1 MDANGFSGFPR
12 EGVTFLREL
21 EANNDKG
28 WFAANKTIYEQ
39 AIKRPAAVF
48 CEAVVTSLTARSG
61 ASHAAKVY
69 RLHRDLRFSKDPTP
83 YNAHLH
89 IAFVR
94 DGEGGGGPAW
104 LFGLEPGRVVLG
116 VGVMA
121 FEKAA
126 LETYRRRVEGP
137 QGAALLAVLHRLRGA
152 GIRICEP
159 ELKRVPR
166 GFDPDHAHAD
176 LLRRKGLTV
185 WRDFPDP
192 MAATRPD
199 WLDTCLSGFDQLRP
213 VYDWLI
219 EG

>member
-1 MDANGFSGFPR
+1 MDGDGFTAFP
-12 EGVTFLREL
+12 EECVTFLRGL
-21 EANNDKG
+21 KANNDKA
-28 WFAANKTIYEQ
+28 WFAGNKAVYER
-39 AIKRPAAVF
+39 AIKHSAEAF
-48 CEAVVTSLTARSG
+48 CRATVDRLTALTG
-61 ASHAAKVY
+61 AAHTSKVY

-89 IAFVR
+89 ISFIR
-94 DGEGGGGPAW
+94 EGEGGGGLAW
-104 LFGLEPGRVVLG
+104 LFGLEPGRLVLG

-121 FEKAA
+121 FEKAT
-126 LETYRRRVEGP
+126 LETFRHRVAGP
-137 QGAALLAVLHRLRGA
+137 QGAALSAVLDRLRGA
-152 GIRICEP
+152 GIRIDAP

-166 GFDPDHAHAD
+166 GFDPDHAHAG
-176 LLRRKGLTV
+176 LLRRKSLTV
-185 WRDFPDP
+185 WKDFPDP

>member
-1 MDANGFSGFPR
+1 MDAIGFSGFPQ
-12 EGVTFLREL
+12 EGVAFLRGL

-28 WFAANKTIYEQ
+28 WFAANKSVYER
-39 AIKRPAAVF
+39 AIKQPAAMF
-48 CEAVVTSLTARSG
+48 CQAVVSRLTALTG
-61 ASHAAKVY
+61 ADHAAKIY

-89 IAFVR
+89 ISFVR
-94 DGEGGGGPAW
+94 EGEGGVGPAW
-104 LFGLEPGRVVLG
+104 LFGLEPGRLVLG

-126 LETYRRRVEGP
+126 LETFRHRVTGP
-137 QGAALLAVLHRLRGA
+137 QGAALSAVLDRLRGT
-152 GIRICEP
+152 GIRIGAP

-185 WRDFPDP
+185 WKDFPDP
-192 MAATRPD
+192 MATTRPD